1 MSTTA
6 ATGEPSGPG
15 LPAYVEQSWNR
26 SREAGLAPD
35 RVVTH
40 FEHVDDLDSQRRL
53 VQCASPVLDRLQ
65 QDLGGMPLSIAL
77 TDEHARVILRR
88 DSESRLAT
96 LLDSACFAPGFDY
109 SEERVGTNGVGTAI
123 ESGMPVYIDGVQH
136 FNEGIRAFTC
146 AGAPV
151 HDPVTGRL
159 EGIVDISC
167 LARHA
172 NPMMRQLVAGAARE
186 IETELS
192 SRGSAKQRAVLA
204 AFIAACRRRSGA
216 VYSLSC
222 GVFMSNTTG
231 APLLD
236 PVDETFLREEAQS
249 MLAPSSL
256 DRFTLKL
263 PSGQS
268 IAVRRTHVDEHGDP
282 AGVVLEVEPFP
293 GGSVTSIPTG
303 RRAPS
308 LPGAVG
314 GSPQWSRCRTT
325 LAELA
330 SSSTNTLLVGEG
342 GTGRVTLARGAHLNK
357 NPQAP
362 CTVVDCPSPTA
373 LADVS
378 AALQSGATTVVLR
391 RIDELSPHDD
401 ALIAALIDDD
411 QHTYPARWIVAT
423 ARSGNDALLES
434 TLIPILERTVE
445 VPALRHHP
453 DDIPD
458 IAEMH
463 LARLAPQRNVMLSDD
478 LLRALK
484 KYPWPGNVTEL
495 VQTLRQAL
503 RTNLTGALT
512 ERDLPPSVHSAP
524 KRLMTTLE
532 TAERDAIVAA
542 IRENGGNRAQAARVL
557 GISRSSLYRK
567 IDTYGINL

>member
-1 MSTTA
+1 MSTPTP
-6 ATGEPSGPG
+6 TEKPSDPC

-35 RVVTH
+35 RVVTQY
-40 FEHVDDLDSQRRL
+40 EHVADLDFQRRL

-65 QDLGGMPLSIAL
+65 QDLGGMPLSVAL

-88 DSESRLAT
+88 DSDHRLAR
-96 LLDSACFAPGFDY
+96 LLDSAYFAPGFDY

-172 NPMMRQLVAGAARE
+172 NPMMRQLVAGAARD
-186 IETELS
+186 IESELS

-222 GVFMSNTTG
+222 GVFMSNTSGT
-231 APLLD
+231 PLLD
-236 PVDETFLREEAQS
+236 PVDEAFLREEAQS

-256 DRFTLKL
+256 DRFALVL

-268 IAVRRTHVDEHGDP
+268 IEVRRTHVEEHGDP
-282 AGVVLEVEPFP
+282 AGVVLEVEPSP
-293 GGSVTSIPTG
+293 AGSVTAISVG

-314 GSPQWSRCRTT
+314 GSPQWSRCRTA
-325 LAELA
+325 LAALA
-330 SSSTNTLLVGEG
+330 SANTNTLLVGEE

-362 CTVVDCPSPTA
+362 CAVVDCASPTA
-373 LADVS
+373 VTAVTE
-378 AALQSGATTVVLR
+378 ALRSGATTIILR
-391 RIDELSPHDD
+391 GIDDLTPHDD
-401 ALIAALIDDD
+401 GLIAGMIGDD
-411 QHTYPARWIVAT
+411 QHGYPARWIVAT
-423 ARSGNDALLES
+423 ARAGNDALLES
-434 TLIPILERTVE
+434 TLVPVLERTLE

-463 LARLAPQRNVMLSDD
+463 LARLAPQRTVVLSDG
-478 LLRALK
+478 LVRALK

-503 RTNLTGALT
+503 RANLTGALDVD
-512 ERDLPPSVHSAP
+512 DLPPSVHSAP
-524 KRLMTTLE
+524 KRTMTALE
-532 TAERDAIVAA
+532 TAERDTIVRALQ
-542 IRENGGNRAQAARVL
+542 ESGGNRAKAARVL
-557 GISRSSLYRK
+557 GIARSSLYRK
-567 IDTYGINL
+567 IDTYGISL